1 LAYQTPNAIFA
12 KNLGLGLV
20 ESLENATRLHTLSTS
35 TTTTNNNKK
44 GNLGMS
50 KVSSKI
56 AA

>member
-35 TTTTNNNKK
+35 TTTTNNNKT
-44 GNLGMS
+44 GNLRMS
-50 KVSSKI
+50 KVSSKM